1 MTKSSK
7 RTAIVMALI
16 TVALCAAVIAGATF
30 ALFSSSV
37 TNDINVNTGDIAIS
51 STVELTNA
59 WSTSQGGEQNTAEN
73 KGSETSLI
81 FPATGGSVS
90 VGEDGRISISG
101 MGLGDGATFS
111 ITLNMEYSIN
121 MKYSLV
127 LKTNTADDFLRDNLQ
142 VTVADNPAVSL
153 ADGSVYIIPWT
164 NAGSVTDSTPASAR
178 VTASFSLSLPW
189 SAIDSAPVGGS
200 SISLAL
206 VTSGVQVNAL
216 AVSGSPSGSN
226 EYYVTNQDELNK
238 ALTAMESG
246 DSVYLAGDESNW
258 TTADISFNEN
268 KSISVYG
275 SRVGRLTVNAPNA
288 SIDYYIEYTELIDSA
303 VVAANSLHIYGEV
316 GSAQVN
322 GGRIVF
328 ESESIVAKLAAVP
341 AENTHVEVEF
351 AQNTA
356 VTESVTVNTSA
367 SGSSTNLSIAENV
380 TVPSLSVEGSGK
392 VAIDNNGVIKY
403 STVAEGSSVTANSKV
418 TDEASLRGALA
429 LGGEVTLAGD
439 ITVDNPLEIRKNTT
453 LDLGGFTLKLNYDS
467 NSVDPLLSVYAD
479 STIENG
485 TLIGNGGY
493 GTIRTFSGTLDLNAN
508 VTAYETFD
516 DDRWWATVIT
526 SSGDSVLNIYGGEY
540 RNIVENDDGSDHYDV
555 LYATQNSTINI
566 YGGRVINYTPSW
578 GLNCNDSSNAHIY
591 VYGGSFYCFDPSV
604 AGINGSANFVGEDEV
619 IVREGYGVVK
629 EGDYYTVK
637 KIATNPDE
645 EEYLAGSAAALNSL
659 ISAGAENIVISADF
673 NIGTAGSS
681 ASGISITS
689 GTYTIDL
696 NGYAL
701 TNAGTGFAFAVS
713 GSDTQLTLKDS
724 SKKQSGTIYGGK
736 GGNNQVL
743 NVSGEAT
750 VDIYGGNYT
759 VGPANNDQGNS
770 CIEVA
775 GLGGTVNIH
784 DGTFSSEAAYNDFYY
799 VLNTTQTQGTT
810 GAIFVYGGKF
820 LHFDP
825 SKGDDSSTSN
835 GGSNSS
841 VQSSYLAEGY
851 ISVASGEYFIVQE
864 A

>member
-111 ITLNMEYSIN
+111 ITLDMKYSIN

-127 LKTNTADDFLRDNLQ
+127 LKTNTADDFLRNNLQ

-164 NAGSVTDSTPASAR
+164 NAGSVTDSTPASAH

-246 DSVYLAGDESNW
+246 DSVYLAGDKSNW

-275 SRVGRLTVNAPNA
+275 SRVGTLTVNAPKA

-303 VVAANSLHIYGEV
+303 IVASDSLHIYGEV

-341 AENTHVEVEF
+341 AANTHVEVEF
-351 AQNTA
+351 AKNTA

-380 TVPSLSVEGSGK
+380 TVPSLSVKGSGE
-392 VAIDNNGVIKY
+392 VAIDNNGVIKD
-403 STVAEGSSVTANSKV
+403 STVDEGSSVTANSKV

-453 LDLGGFTLKLNYDS
+453 LDLGGFTLELNYDS

-493 GTIRTFSGTLDLNAN
+493 GTIRTFSGTLALDAN

-566 YGGRVINYTPSW
+566 YGGRVINYTPPW

-637 KIATNPDE
+637 KIATNPGE
-645 EEYLAGSAAALNSL
+645 KYLAGSAAALNNL
-659 ISAGAENIVISADF
+659 ISNSAKNIVISDDF
-673 NIGTAGSS
+673 NIGTAG
-681 ASGISITS
+681 AVTTGINISN
-689 GTYTIDL
+689 GTFSIDL
-696 NGYAL
+696 NGHTL
-701 TNAGTGFAFAVS
+701 TNVGTGFAFAVS
-713 GSDTQLTLKDS
+713 GSATQLTLIDS
-724 SKKQSGTIYGGK
+724 SKEQSGTIYGGK
-736 GGNNQVL
+736 GGNNQAL
-743 NVSGEAT
+743 NVSGRAT

-759 VGPANNDQGNS
+759 VGPDNNDLGNS

-775 GLGGTVNIH
+775 GLGGTMNIH
-784 DGTFSSEAAYNDFYY
+784 GGTFSSEAAYNSFYY

-825 SKGDDSSTSN
+825 SNGDDSSTSN
-835 GGSNSS
+835 GGSNTS

-851 ISVASGEYFIVQE
+851 ISVQDGEYYVVKK

>member
-59 WSTSQGGEQNTAEN
+59 WSTSQGGEQDTAEN
-73 KGSETSLI
+73 SGSETSLI
-81 FPATGGSVS
+81 FPATGGNVS

-111 ITLNMEYSIN
+111 ITLDMKYSIN

-127 LKTNTADDFLRDNLQ
+127 LKTNTADDFLRNNLQ

-164 NAGSVTDSTPASAR
+164 NADSVTDSTPASAR

-226 EYYVTNQDELNK
+226 EYYVTNQDELDK

-246 DSVYLAGDESNW
+246 DSVYLAGDKSNW

-275 SRVGRLTVNAPNA
+275 SRVGTLTVNAPNA

-303 VVAANSLHIYGEV
+303 IVASDSLHIYGEV

-341 AENTHVEVEF
+341 AKNTHVKVEF

-367 SGSSTNLSIAENV
+367 SGSSTKLTIAESV
-380 TVPSLSVEGSGK
+380 TVPSLSIEGNGE
-392 VAIDNNGVIKY
+392 VAIDNNGVIKD
-403 STVAEGSSVTANSKV
+403 STVDEGSSVIADSKV

-429 LGGEVTLAGD
+429 LGGEVTLESNIALNVPYYDTTSLVPILTIVKNTNLNLNGKKIYLSLAPNTQLQHTPAILCVDGATVEINGDGIIDAEAGD
-439 ITVDNPLEIRKNTT
+439 NNSYGINIINNGSLTVNSGTIYGAITAIQVQK
-453 LDLGGFTLKLNYDS
+453 
-467 NSVDPLLSVYAD
+467 
-479 STIENG
+479 G
-485 TLIGNGGY
+485 TLVIKDGFFDFAK
-493 GTIRTFSGTLDLNAN
+493 TANAS
-508 VTAYETFD
+508 APAESKKY
-516 DDRWWATVIT
+516 I
-526 SSGDSVLNIYGGEY
+526 
-540 RNIVENDDGSDHYDV
+540 
-555 LYATQNSTINI
+555 INAI
-566 YGGRVINYTPSW
+566 DANW
-578 GLNCNDSSNAHIY
+578 K
-591 VYGGSFYCFDPSV
+591 
-604 AGINGSANFVGEDEV
+604 NGSANITIYGGTFGHNYSVSTEADGKLYLPD
-619 IVREGYGVVK
+619 GYGVVQ

-637 KIATNPDE
+637 EIATNPGK
-645 EEYLAGSAAALNSL
+645 EYLAGSAAALNNL
-659 ISAGAENIVISADF
+659 ISNSAENIVISDDF
-673 NIGTAGSS
+673 NIGTAG
-681 ASGISITS
+681 AVTTGINISN
-689 GTYTIDL
+689 GTFSIDL
-696 NGYAL
+696 NGHTL
-701 TNAGTGFAFAVS
+701 TNVGTGFAFTVS

-724 SKKQSGTIYGGK
+724 SEEQSGTIYGGK
-736 GGNNQVL
+736 GGNN
-743 NVSGEAT
+743 
-750 VDIYGGNYT
+750 
-759 VGPANNDQGNS
+759 
-770 CIEVA
+770 
-775 GLGGTVNIH
+775 
-784 DGTFSSEAAYNDFYY
+784 
-799 VLNTTQTQGTT
+799 
-810 GAIFVYGGKF
+810 
-820 LHFDP
+820 
-825 SKGDDSSTSN
+825 
-835 GGSNSS
+835 
-841 VQSSYLAEGY
+841 
-851 ISVASGEYFIVQE
+851 
-864 A
+864 

>member
-59 WSTSQGGEQNTAEN
+59 WSTSQGGEQGTAEN
-73 KGSETSLI
+73 SGSETSLI
-81 FPATGGSVS
+81 FPTTGGSVS

-111 ITLNMEYSIN
+111 ITLDMEYSIN

-127 LKTNTADDFLRDNLQ
+127 LKTNTADDFLRNNLQ

-164 NAGSVTDSTPASAR
+164 NADLVTDSTPASAR

-226 EYYVTNQDELNK
+226 EYYVTNQDELDK

-275 SRVGRLTVNAPNA
+275 SRVGTLTVNAPNA
-288 SIDYYIEYTELIDSA
+288 SIDYYIEYTKLINSA
-303 VVAANSLHIYGEV
+303 VVAANSLHIYGQV
-316 GSAQVN
+316 GEATVN

-328 ESESIVAKLAAVP
+328 EPGAGVATIAAVP

-356 VTESVTVNTSA
+356 VTKSVTVNTFA

-392 VAIDNNGVIKY
+392 VAIDNNGVIED
-403 STVAEGSSVTANSKV
+403 STVDKGSSVTANSKV

-429 LGGEVTLAGD
+429 LGGEVTLESDIALNVPYYDTTSLVPILTIVKNTNLNLNDKKIYLSLAPNTQLLHTPAILCVDGATVEINGDGIIDAEAGD
-439 ITVDNPLEIRKNTT
+439 NTSYGINIINNGSLTVNSGTIYGATT
-453 LDLGGFTLKLNYDS
+453 AIQVQK
-467 NSVDPLLSVYAD
+467 
-479 STIENG
+479 G
-485 TLIGNGGY
+485 TLVIKDGFFDFADTANDSAPAEYKKYIINAIDANWKNG
-493 GTIRTFSGTLDLNAN
+493 SAK
-508 VTAYETFD
+508 
-516 DDRWWATVIT
+516 IT
-526 SSGDSVLNIYGGEY
+526 IYGGTFGHNYSVSTEA
-540 RNIVENDDGSDHYDV
+540 DGK
-555 LYATQNSTINI
+555 LYL
-566 YGGRVINYTPSW
+566 P
-578 GLNCNDSSNAHIY
+578 D
-591 VYGGSFYCFDPSV
+591 
-604 AGINGSANFVGEDEV
+604 
-619 IVREGYGVVK
+619 GYGVVQ

-637 KIATNPDE
+637 EIATNPGE
-645 EEYLAGSAAALNSL
+645 EEYLAGSAAALNNL
-659 ISAGAENIVISADF
+659 ISNSAKNIVISDDF
-673 NIGTAGSS
+673 NIGTAG
-681 ASGISITS
+681 AVTTGINISN
-689 GTYTIDL
+689 GTFSIDL
-696 NGYAL
+696 NGHTL
-701 TNAGTGFAFAVS
+701 TNVGTGFAFTVS
-713 GSDTQLTLKDS
+713 GSGTHLTLKDS

-743 NVSGEAT
+743 NVSGGAT

-759 VGPANNDQGNS
+759 VGPDNNGQGKS

-775 GLGGTVNIH
+775 GLGGTMNIYG
-784 DGTFSSEAAYNDFYY
+784 GTFSSEAAYNNFYY

-851 ISVASGEYFIVQE
+851 ISVQDGEYYDVQK

>member
-59 WSTSQGGEQNTAEN
+59 WSTSQGGEQDTAEN
-73 KGSETSLI
+73 SGSETSLI
-81 FPATGGSVS
+81 FPATGGNVS

-111 ITLNMEYSIN
+111 ITLDMEYSIN

-127 LKTNTADDFLRDNLQ
+127 LKTNTADDFLRNNLQ

-164 NAGSVTDSTPASAR
+164 NADSVTDSTPASAR

-226 EYYVTNQDELNK
+226 EYYVTNQDELDK

-275 SRVGRLTVNAPNA
+275 SRVGTLT
-288 SIDYYIEYTELIDSA
+288 
-303 VVAANSLHIYGEV
+303 VAANSLHIYGQV

-351 AQNTA
+351 AKNTA

-392 VAIDNNGVIKY
+392 VAIDNNGVIKD
-403 STVAEGSSVTANSKV
+403 STVDEGSSVTANSKV

-429 LGGEVTLAGD
+429 LGGEVTLESDIALNVPYYDTTSLVPILTIVKNTNLNLNGKKIYLSLAPNTQLLHTPAILCVDGATVEINGDGIIDAEAGD
-439 ITVDNPLEIRKNTT
+439 NNSYGINIINNGSLTVNSGTIYGAITAIQVQK
-453 LDLGGFTLKLNYDS
+453 
-467 NSVDPLLSVYAD
+467 
-479 STIENG
+479 G
-485 TLIGNGGY
+485 TLVIKDGFFDFAKTANASAPAESKKYIINAIDANWKNG
-493 GTIRTFSGTLDLNAN
+493 SAK
-508 VTAYETFD
+508 
-516 DDRWWATVIT
+516 IT
-526 SSGDSVLNIYGGEY
+526 IYGGTFGHNYSVSPEA
-540 RNIVENDDGSDHYDV
+540 DGK
-555 LYATQNSTINI
+555 LYL
-566 YGGRVINYTPSW
+566 P
-578 GLNCNDSSNAHIY
+578 D
-591 VYGGSFYCFDPSV
+591 
-604 AGINGSANFVGEDEV
+604 
-619 IVREGYGVVK
+619 GYGVVQ

-637 KIATNPDE
+637 EIATNPCE
-645 EEYLAGSAAALNSL
+645 KYLAGSAAALNNL
-659 ISAGAENIVISADF
+659 ISNSAKNIVISDDF
-673 NIGTAGSS
+673 NIGTAG
-681 ASGISITS
+681 AVTTGINISN
-689 GTYTIDL
+689 GTFSIDL
-696 NGYAL
+696 NGHTL
-701 TNAGTGFAFAVS
+701 TNVGTGFAFTVS

-724 SKKQSGTIYGGK
+724 SKEQSGTIYGGK
-736 GGNNQVL
+736 GGNNQAI
-743 NVSGEAT
+743 NVSGGAT
-750 VDIYGGNYT
+750 MDILGGNYT
-759 VGPANNDQGNS
+759 VGPDKNGLGNS
-770 CIEVA
+770 CVEVA
-775 GLGGTVNIH
+775 GLGGTVNIY
-784 DGTFSSEAAYNDFYY
+784 DGTFSSEAAYNGFYY

-820 LHFDP
+820 LNFDP
-825 SKGDDSSTSN
+825 SKGDDTSTAN
-835 GGSNSS
+835 DGSNTS

-851 ISVASGEYFIVQE
+851 ISVQDGEYYVVK

>member
-59 WSTSQGGEQNTAEN
+59 WSTSQGGEQDTAEN
-73 KGSETSLI
+73 SGSETSLI
-81 FPATGGSVS
+81 FPATGGNVS

-111 ITLNMEYSIN
+111 ITLDMEYSIN

-127 LKTNTADDFLRDNLQ
+127 LKTNTADDFLRNNLQ

-164 NAGSVTDSTPASAR
+164 NAASVTDSTPASAR

-226 EYYVTNQDELNK
+226 EYYVTNQDELDK

-258 TTADISFNEN
+258 TTANISFNEN
-268 KSISVYG
+268 KSVSVYG
-275 SRVGRLTVNAPNA
+275 SRVGTLTVNAPNA
-288 SIDYYIEYTELIDSA
+288 SIDYYIEYTEMIDSA
-303 VVAANSLHIYGEV
+303 VVAADSLHIYGEV

-341 AENTHVEVEF
+341 AKNTHVEVEF

-380 TVPSLSVEGSGK
+380 TVPSLSVEGSGE
-392 VAIDNNGVIKY
+392 VAIDNNGVIED
-403 STVAEGSSVTANSKV
+403 STVDEGSSVTANSKV

-429 LGGEVTLAGD
+429 LGGEVTLESNIALNVPYYDTTSLVPILTIVKNTNLNLNGKKIYLSLAPNTQLLHTPAILCVDGATVEINGDGIIDAEAGD
-439 ITVDNPLEIRKNTT
+439 NNSYGINIINNGSLTVNSGTIYGAITAIQVQK
-453 LDLGGFTLKLNYDS
+453 
-467 NSVDPLLSVYAD
+467 
-479 STIENG
+479 G
-485 TLIGNGGY
+485 TLVIKDGFFDFAKTANASAPAESKKYIINAIDANWKNG
-493 GTIRTFSGTLDLNAN
+493 SAK
-508 VTAYETFD
+508 
-516 DDRWWATVIT
+516 IT
-526 SSGDSVLNIYGGEY
+526 IYGGTFGHNYSVSTEA
-540 RNIVENDDGSDHYDV
+540 DGK
-555 LYATQNSTINI
+555 LYL
-566 YGGRVINYTPSW
+566 P
-578 GLNCNDSSNAHIY
+578 D
-591 VYGGSFYCFDPSV
+591 
-604 AGINGSANFVGEDEV
+604 
-619 IVREGYGVVK
+619 GYGVVQ

-637 KIATNPDE
+637 EIATNPGE
-645 EEYLAGSAAALNSL
+645 EYGEEYLAGSAAALNSL

-673 NIGTAGSS
+673 NIGTAG
-681 ASGISITS
+681 AVTTGINISN
-689 GTYTIDL
+689 GTFSIDL
-696 NGYAL
+696 NGHTL
-701 TNAGTGFAFAVS
+701 TNVGTGFAFTVS

-724 SKKQSGTIYGGK
+724 SEEQSGTIYGGK
-736 GGNNQVL
+736 GGNN
-743 NVSGEAT
+743 
-750 VDIYGGNYT
+750 
-759 VGPANNDQGNS
+759 
-770 CIEVA
+770 
-775 GLGGTVNIH
+775 
-784 DGTFSSEAAYNDFYY
+784 
-799 VLNTTQTQGTT
+799 
-810 GAIFVYGGKF
+810 
-820 LHFDP
+820 
-825 SKGDDSSTSN
+825 
-835 GGSNSS
+835 
-841 VQSSYLAEGY
+841 
-851 ISVASGEYFIVQE
+851 
-864 A
+864 

>member
-73 KGSETSLI
+73 SGSETSLI
-81 FPATGGSVS
+81 FPTTGGSVS

-111 ITLNMEYSIN
+111 ITLDMEYSIN

-127 LKTNTADDFLRDNLQ
+127 LKTNTADDFLRNNLQ

-164 NAGSVTDSTPASAR
+164 NADSVTDSTPASAC

-226 EYYVTNQDELNK
+226 EYYVTNQDELDK

-258 TTADISFNEN
+258 KTADISFNEN

-275 SRVGRLTVNAPNA
+275 SRVGTLTVNAPNA
-288 SIDYYIEYTELIDSA
+288 SIDYYIELIDSA
-303 VVAANSLHIYGEV
+303 VVAANSLHIYGQV

-356 VTESVTVNTSA
+356 VTKSVTVNTSA

-392 VAIDNNGVIKY
+392 VAIDNNGVIKD
-403 STVAEGSSVTANSKV
+403 STVGEGSSVTANSKV

-429 LGGEVTLAGD
+429 LGGEVTLESDIALNVPYYDTTSLVPILTIVKNTNLNLNGKKIYLSLAPNTQLQHTPAILCVDGATVEINGDGIIDAEAGD
-439 ITVDNPLEIRKNTT
+439 NNSYGINIINNGSLTVNSGTIYGAITAIQVQK
-453 LDLGGFTLKLNYDS
+453 
-467 NSVDPLLSVYAD
+467 
-479 STIENG
+479 G
-485 TLIGNGGY
+485 TLVIKDGFFDFAK
-493 GTIRTFSGTLDLNAN
+493 TANAS
-508 VTAYETFD
+508 APAESKKY
-516 DDRWWATVIT
+516 I
-526 SSGDSVLNIYGGEY
+526 
-540 RNIVENDDGSDHYDV
+540 
-555 LYATQNSTINI
+555 INAI
-566 YGGRVINYTPSW
+566 DANW
-578 GLNCNDSSNAHIY
+578 K
-591 VYGGSFYCFDPSV
+591 
-604 AGINGSANFVGEDEV
+604 NGSANITIYGGTFGHNYSVSTEADGKLYLPD
-619 IVREGYGVVK
+619 GYGVVQ

-637 KIATNPDE
+637 EIATNPGK
-645 EEYLAGSAAALNSL
+645 EYLAGSAAALNNL
-659 ISAGAENIVISADF
+659 ISNSAKNIVISDDF
-673 NIGTAGSS
+673 NIGTAG
-681 ASGISITS
+681 AVTTGINISN
-689 GTYTIDL
+689 GTFSIDL
-696 NGYAL
+696 NGHTL
-701 TNAGTGFAFAVS
+701 TNVGTGFAFTVS
-713 GSDTQLTLKDS
+713 GSDTHLTLKDS
-724 SKKQSGTIYGGK
+724 SKDSSEKQSGTIYGGK

-743 NVSGEAT
+743 NVSGGAT
-750 VDIYGGNYT
+750 VDICGGNYT
-759 VGPANNDQGNS
+759 VGPDNNGQGNS

-775 GLGGTVNIH
+775 GLGGTMNIYG
-784 DGTFSSEAAYNDFYY
+784 GTFSSEAAYNGFYY
-799 VLNTTQTQGTT
+799 VPNTTQTQGTT

-835 GGSNSS
+835 DGSNSS
-841 VQSSYLAEGY
+841 VQGSYLAEGY
-851 ISVASGEYFIVQE
+851 ISVQDGEYYVVQK

>member
-51 STVELTNA
+51 STVKLTNA
-59 WSTSQGGEQNTAEN
+59 WSTSQGGEQDPAEN
-73 KGSETSLI
+73 SGSETSLI

-111 ITLNMEYSIN
+111 ITLDMEYSIN

-127 LKTNTADDFLRDNLQ
+127 LKTNTADDFLRNNLQ

-164 NAGSVTDSTPASAR
+164 NAGSVTDSTPASAG

-268 KSISVYG
+268 KSVSVYG
-275 SRVGRLTVNAPNA
+275 SRVGTLT
-288 SIDYYIEYTELIDSA
+288 
-303 VVAANSLHIYGEV
+303 VAANSLHIYGQV

-380 TVPSLSVEGSGK
+380 TVPSLSVKGSGK
-392 VAIDNNGVIKY
+392 VAIDNNGVIKD
-403 STVAEGSSVTANSKV
+403 STVDKGSSVTANSKV

-429 LGGEVTLAGD
+429 LGGD
-439 ITVDNPLEIRKNTT
+439 ITLESDIMVNDSLYIRKATHLN
-453 LDLGGFTLKLNYDS
+453 LGGYTLELNYDK
-467 NSVDPLLSVYAD
+467 NSLTPLLITLEDA
-479 STIENG
+479 TIKNG
-485 TLIGNGGY
+485 TLVGNGGWGVIY
-493 GTIRTFSGTLDLNAN
+493 TQEGTLDLNIDMYA
-508 VTAYETFD
+508 VQSSDGYSTL
-516 DDRWWATVIT
+516 IT
-526 SSGDSVLNIYGGEY
+526 SAGTSSINLNGGNYANE
-540 RNIVENDDGSDHYDV
+540 VTNDDGLGHYD
-555 LYATQNSTINI
+555 LIYATQNSTINV
-566 YGGRVINYTPSW
+566 YDGTYKNYTPAW
-578 GLNCNDSSNAHIY
+578 ALNCTDHTNARIY
-591 VYGGSFYCFDPSV
+591 VYGGKFYQFDPSV
-604 AGINGSANFVGEDEV
+604 AGINGSINYTGEEEVFVSD
-619 IVREGYGVVK
+619 GYGVVQ

-637 KIATNPDE
+637 KIANNPDKG
-645 EEYLAGSAAALNSL
+645 YLAGSAAALNNL
-659 ISAGAENIVISADF
+659 ISNSAKNIVISDDF
-673 NIGTAGSS
+673 NIGTAG
-681 ASGISITS
+681 AVTTGINISN
-689 GTYTIDL
+689 GTFSIDL
-696 NGYAL
+696 NGHTL
-701 TNAGTGFAFAVS
+701 TNVGTGFAFTVS
-713 GSDTQLTLKDS
+713 GSDTQLTLIDS
-724 SKKQSGTIYGGK
+724 SKEQSGTIYGGK
-736 GGNNQVL
+736 GGNN
-743 NVSGEAT
+743 
-750 VDIYGGNYT
+750 
-759 VGPANNDQGNS
+759 
-770 CIEVA
+770 
-775 GLGGTVNIH
+775 
-784 DGTFSSEAAYNDFYY
+784 
-799 VLNTTQTQGTT
+799 
-810 GAIFVYGGKF
+810 
-820 LHFDP
+820 
-825 SKGDDSSTSN
+825 
-835 GGSNSS
+835 
-841 VQSSYLAEGY
+841 
-851 ISVASGEYFIVQE
+851 
-864 A
+864 

>member
-73 KGSETSLI
+73 SGSKTSLI

-111 ITLNMEYSIN
+111 ITLDMEYSIN

-127 LKTNTADDFLRDNLQ
+127 LKTNTADDFLRNNLQ
-142 VTVADNPAVSL
+142 VIVADNPAVSL

-164 NAGSVTDSTPASAR
+164 NADLVTDSTPASAH

-226 EYYVTNQDELNK
+226 EYYVTNQDELDK

-246 DSVYLAGDESNW
+246 DSVYLAGDKSNW

-275 SRVGRLTVNAPNA
+275 SCVGTLTVNAPKA
-288 SIDYYIEYTELIDSA
+288 SIDYYIEYTE
-303 VVAANSLHIYGEV
+303 
-316 GSAQVN
+316 SAQVN

-356 VTESVTVNTSA
+356 VTGSVTVNTSE
-367 SGSSTNLSIAENV
+367 SGSSTKLTIAESV
-380 TVPSLSVEGSGK
+380 TVPSLSIEGNGD
-392 VAIDNNGVIKY
+392 VAIDNNGVIED
-403 STVAEGSSVTANSKV
+403 STVDEGSSVTANSKV

-453 LDLGGFTLKLNYDS
+453 LDLGGFTLELNYDS

-493 GTIRTFSGTLDLNAN
+493 GTIRTFSGTLDLDAN

-566 YGGRVINYTPSW
+566 YGGRVINYTPPW

-637 KIATNPDE
+637 KIANNPDK
-645 EEYLAGSAAALNSL
+645 EEYLAGSAAALNNL
-659 ISAGAENIVISADF
+659 ISNSAENIVISDDF
-673 NIGTAGSS
+673 NIGTAG
-681 ASGISITS
+681 AVTTGINISN
-689 GTYTIDL
+689 GTFSIDL
-696 NGYAL
+696 NGHTL
-701 TNAGTGFAFAVS
+701 TNVGTGFAFTVS
-713 GSDTQLTLKDS
+713 GSGTHLTLKDS

-736 GGNNQVL
+736 GGNNQAL
-743 NVSGEAT
+743 NVSGGAT

-759 VGPANNDQGNS
+759 VGPDNNGLGNY

-775 GLGGTVNIH
+775 GLGGTMNIH
-784 DGTFSSEAAYNDFYY
+784 GGTFSSEAAYNYFYY

-841 VQSSYLAEGY
+841 VQGSYLAEGY
-851 ISVASGEYFIVQE
+851 VSVASGEYFIVQE

>member
-51 STVELTNA
+51 STVKLTNA
-59 WSTSQGGEQNTAEN
+59 WSTSQGGEQDTPEN

-111 ITLNMEYSIN
+111 ITLDMKYSIN

-127 LKTNTADDFLRDNLQ
+127 LKTNTADDFLRNNLQ

-164 NAGSVTDSTPASAR
+164 NADSVTDSTPASAS

-258 TTADISFNEN
+258 KTADISFNEN

-275 SRVGRLTVNAPNA
+275 SRVGTLTVNAPKA
-288 SIDYYIEYTELIDSA
+288 SIDYYIELIDSA
-303 VVAANSLHIYGEV
+303 VVAANSLHIYGKV

-341 AENTHVEVEF
+341 AENARVDVEF
-351 AQNTA
+351 AQNVS
-356 VTESVTVNTSA
+356 VTDSVTVNTSA
-367 SGSSTNLSIAENV
+367 SGSSTKLTIAESV
-380 TVPSLSVEGSGK
+380 TVPSLSIEGNGD
-392 VAIDNNGVIKY
+392 VAIDNNGVIED
-403 STVAEGSSVTANSKV
+403 STVSEGSSVTANSKV

-429 LGGEVTLAGD
+429 LGGEVTLESNIALNVPYYDTTSLVPILTIVKNTNLNLNGKKIYLSLAPNTQLLHTPAILCVDGATVEINGDGIIDAEAGD
-439 ITVDNPLEIRKNTT
+439 NNSYGINIINNGSLTVNSGTIYGAITAIQVQK
-453 LDLGGFTLKLNYDS
+453 
-467 NSVDPLLSVYAD
+467 
-479 STIENG
+479 G
-485 TLIGNGGY
+485 TLVIKDGFFDFAK
-493 GTIRTFSGTLDLNAN
+493 TANAS
-508 VTAYETFD
+508 AP
-516 DDRWWATVIT
+516 A
-526 SSGDSVLNIYGGEY
+526 EY
-540 RNIVENDDGSDHYDV
+540 KKYI
-555 LYATQNSTINI
+555 INAI
-566 YGGRVINYTPSW
+566 DANW
-578 GLNCNDSSNAHIY
+578 K
-591 VYGGSFYCFDPSV
+591 
-604 AGINGSANFVGEDEV
+604 NGSANITIYGGTFGHNYSVSSEADGKLYLPD
-619 IVREGYGVVK
+619 GYGVVQ

-637 KIATNPDE
+637 EIATNPDE
-645 EEYLAGSAAALNSL
+645 EEYLAGSAAALNNL
-659 ISAGAENIVISADF
+659 ISNSAENIVISDDF
-673 NIGTAGSS
+673 NIGTAG
-681 ASGISITS
+681 AVTTGINISN
-689 GTYTIDL
+689 GTFSIDL
-696 NGYAL
+696 NGHTL
-701 TNAGTGFAFAVS
+701 TNVGTGFAFTVS
-713 GSDTQLTLKDS
+713 GSDTHLTLKDS

-736 GGNNQVL
+736 GGNNQAL
-743 NVSGEAT
+743 NVSG
-750 VDIYGGNYT
+750 
-759 VGPANNDQGNS
+759 
-770 CIEVA
+770 
-775 GLGGTVNIH
+775 
-784 DGTFSSEAAYNDFYY
+784 
-799 VLNTTQTQGTT
+799 
-810 GAIFVYGGKF
+810 
-820 LHFDP
+820 
-825 SKGDDSSTSN
+825 
-835 GGSNSS
+835 
-841 VQSSYLAEGY
+841 
-851 ISVASGEYFIVQE
+851 
-864 A
+864 

>member
-73 KGSETSLI
+73 SGSETSLI
-81 FPATGGSVS
+81 FPTTGGSVS

-111 ITLNMEYSIN
+111 ITLDMEYSIN

-127 LKTNTADDFLRDNLQ
+127 LKTNTADDFLRNNLQ

-164 NAGSVTDSTPASAR
+164 NADSVTDSTPASAH

-275 SRVGRLTVNAPNA
+275 SRVGTLTVNAPYA

-303 VVAANSLHIYGEV
+303 IVASDSLHIYGEV

-341 AENTHVEVEF
+341 AKNTHVEVEF

-392 VAIDNNGVIKY
+392 VAIDNNGVIKD
-403 STVAEGSSVTANSKV
+403 STVGEGSSVTANSKV

-429 LGGEVTLAGD
+429 LGGEVTLESNIALNVPYYDTTSLVPILTIVKNTNLNLNGKKIYLSLAPNTQLQHTPAILCVDGATVEINGDGIIDAEAGD
-439 ITVDNPLEIRKNTT
+439 NNSYGINIINNGSLTVNSGTIYGAITAIQVQK
-453 LDLGGFTLKLNYDS
+453 
-467 NSVDPLLSVYAD
+467 
-479 STIENG
+479 G
-485 TLIGNGGY
+485 TLVIKDGFFDFAE
-493 GTIRTFSGTLDLNAN
+493 TANAS
-508 VTAYETFD
+508 APAESKKY
-516 DDRWWATVIT
+516 I
-526 SSGDSVLNIYGGEY
+526 
-540 RNIVENDDGSDHYDV
+540 
-555 LYATQNSTINI
+555 INAI
-566 YGGRVINYTPSW
+566 DANW
-578 GLNCNDSSNAHIY
+578 K
-591 VYGGSFYCFDPSV
+591 
-604 AGINGSANFVGEDEV
+604 NGSANITIYGGTFGHNYSVSTEADGKLYLPD
-619 IVREGYGVVK
+619 GYGVVQ

-637 KIATNPDE
+637 EIATNPGK
-645 EEYLAGSAAALNSL
+645 EYLAGSAAALNNL
-659 ISAGAENIVISADF
+659 ISNSAENIVISDDF
-673 NIGTAGSS
+673 NIGTAG
-681 ASGISITS
+681 AVTTGINISN
-689 GTYTIDL
+689 GTFSIDL
-696 NGYAL
+696 NGHTL
-701 TNAGTGFAFAVS
+701 TNVGTGFAFTVS
-713 GSDTQLTLKDS
+713 GSDTHLTLKDS
-724 SKKQSGTIYGGK
+724 SEKQSGTIYGGK
-736 GGNNQVL
+736 GGNN
-743 NVSGEAT
+743 
-750 VDIYGGNYT
+750 
-759 VGPANNDQGNS
+759 
-770 CIEVA
+770 
-775 GLGGTVNIH
+775 
-784 DGTFSSEAAYNDFYY
+784 
-799 VLNTTQTQGTT
+799 
-810 GAIFVYGGKF
+810 
-820 LHFDP
+820 
-825 SKGDDSSTSN
+825 
-835 GGSNSS
+835 
-841 VQSSYLAEGY
+841 
-851 ISVASGEYFIVQE
+851 
-864 A
+864 

>member
-51 STVELTNA
+51 STVKLTNA
-59 WSTSQGGEQNTAEN
+59 WSTSQGGEQDTAEN
-73 KGSETSLI
+73 SGSKTSLI

-111 ITLNMEYSIN
+111 ITLDMEYSIN

-127 LKTNTADDFLRDNLQ
+127 LKTNTADDFLRNNLQ

-164 NAGSVTDSTPASAR
+164 NAYSVTDSTPASAS

-246 DSVYLAGDESNW
+246 DSVYLAGDKSNW

-275 SRVGRLTVNAPNA
+275 SRVGTLTVNAPNA
-288 SIDYYIEYTELIDSA
+288 SIDYYIEMIDSA
-303 VVAANSLHIYGEV
+303 IVAANSLHIYGQV

-341 AENTHVEVEF
+341 AANTHVEVEF
-351 AQNTA
+351 AKNTA

-392 VAIDNNGVIKY
+392 VAIDNNGVIKD
-403 STVAEGSSVTANSKV
+403 STVDEGSSVTANSKV

-429 LGGEVTLAGD
+429 LGGEVTLESDIALNVPYYDTTSLVPILTIVKNTNLNLNDKKIYLSLAPNTQLLHTPAILCVDGATVEINGDGIIDAEAGD
-439 ITVDNPLEIRKNTT
+439 NTSYGINIINNGSLTVNSGTIYGATT
-453 LDLGGFTLKLNYDS
+453 AIQVQK
-467 NSVDPLLSVYAD
+467 
-479 STIENG
+479 G
-485 TLIGNGGY
+485 TLVIKDGFFDFAETANDSAPAEYKKYIINAIDANWKNG
-493 GTIRTFSGTLDLNAN
+493 SAK
-508 VTAYETFD
+508 
-516 DDRWWATVIT
+516 IT
-526 SSGDSVLNIYGGEY
+526 IYGGTFGHNYSVSTEA
-540 RNIVENDDGSDHYDV
+540 DGK
-555 LYATQNSTINI
+555 LYL
-566 YGGRVINYTPSW
+566 P
-578 GLNCNDSSNAHIY
+578 D
-591 VYGGSFYCFDPSV
+591 
-604 AGINGSANFVGEDEV
+604 
-619 IVREGYGVVK
+619 GYGVVQ

-637 KIATNPDE
+637 KIANNPDKG
-645 EEYLAGSAAALNSL
+645 YLAGSAAALNNL
-659 ISAGAENIVISADF
+659 ISNSAKNIVISDDF
-673 NIGTAGSS
+673 NIGTAG
-681 ASGISITS
+681 AVTTGINISN
-689 GTYTIDL
+689 GTFSIDL
-696 NGYAL
+696 NGHTL
-701 TNAGTGFAFAVS
+701 TNVGTGFAFTVS
-713 GSDTQLTLKDS
+713 GSDTQLTLIDS
-724 SKKQSGTIYGGK
+724 SKEQSGTIYGGK
-736 GGNNQVL
+736 GGNNQAL
-743 NVSGEAT
+743 NVSGRAT

-759 VGPANNDQGNS
+759 VGSDKNGLGNS
-770 CIEVA
+770 CVEVA
-775 GLGGTVNIH
+775 GLGGTVNIY
-784 DGTFSSEAAYNDFYY
+784 DGTFSSEAAYNGFYY

-820 LHFDP
+820 LNFDP
-825 SKGDDSSTSN
+825 SKGDDTSTAN
-835 GGSNSS
+835 GGSNTS

-851 ISVASGEYFIVQE
+851 ISVQDGEYYVVQK

>member
-111 ITLNMEYSIN
+111 ITLDMKYSIN

-164 NAGSVTDSTPASAR
+164 KAVPVTDSTPASAS

-226 EYYVTNQDELNK
+226 EYYVTNKDELNK

-246 DSVYLAGDESNW
+246 DSVYLAGDKSNW
-258 TTADISFNEN
+258 TTANISFNEN

-275 SRVGRLTVNAPNA
+275 SRVGTLTVNAPNA
-288 SIDYYIEYTELIDSA
+288 S
-303 VVAANSLHIYGEV
+303 AANSLHIYGQV

-351 AQNTA
+351 AKNTA

-367 SGSSTNLSIAENV
+367 SGSSTKLSIAENV
-380 TVPSLSVEGSGK
+380 TVPSLSVKGSGK
-392 VAIDNNGVIKY
+392 VAIYNNGVIKD
-403 STVAEGSSVTANSKV
+403 STVDKGSSVTANSKV

-429 LGGEVTLAGD
+429 LGGEVTLESNIALNVPYYDTTSLVPILTIVKNTNLNLNGKKIYLSLAPNTQLLHTPAILCVDGATVEINGDGIIDAEAGD
-439 ITVDNPLEIRKNTT
+439 NNSYGINIINNGSLTVNSGTIYGAITAIQVQK
-453 LDLGGFTLKLNYDS
+453 
-467 NSVDPLLSVYAD
+467 
-479 STIENG
+479 G
-485 TLIGNGGY
+485 TLVIKDG
-493 GTIRTFSGTLDLNAN
+493 FFDFAE
-508 VTAYETFD
+508 TA
-516 DDRWWATVIT
+516 
-526 SSGDSVLNIYGGEY
+526 
-540 RNIVENDDGSDHYDV
+540 
-555 LYATQNSTINI
+555 
-566 YGGRVINYTPSW
+566 
-578 GLNCNDSSNAHIY
+578 NDSALAEYKKYIINAI
-591 VYGGSFYCFDPSV
+591 D
-604 AGINGSANFVGEDEV
+604 ANWKNGSANITIYGGTFGHNYSVSSEADGKLYLPD
-619 IVREGYGVVK
+619 GYGVIQ

-637 KIATNPDE
+637 EIIATNPD

-673 NIGTAGSS
+673 NIGTAG
-681 ASGISITS
+681 AVTTGINISN
-689 GTYTIDL
+689 GTFSIDL
-696 NGYAL
+696 NGHTL
-701 TNAGTGFAFAVS
+701 TNVGTGFAFTVS
-713 GSDTQLTLKDS
+713 GSDTHLTLKDS
-724 SKKQSGTIYGGK
+724 SKQSGTIYGGK

-743 NVSGEAT
+743 NVSGGAT

-759 VGPANNDQGNS
+759 VGPDNNGQGNS

-775 GLGGTVNIH
+775 GLGGTMNIYG
-784 DGTFSSEAAYNDFYY
+784 GTFSSEAAYNGFYY

-835 GGSNSS
+835 DGSNSS
-841 VQSSYLAEGY
+841 VQGSYLAEGY
-851 ISVASGEYFIVQE
+851 ISVQDGEYYVVQK

>member
-59 WSTSQGGEQNTAEN
+59 WSTSQGGEQDTAEN
-73 KGSETSLI
+73 SGSETSLI
-81 FPATGGSVS
+81 FPTTGGSVS

-111 ITLNMEYSIN
+111 ITLDMEYSIN

-127 LKTNTADDFLRDNLQ
+127 LKTNTADDFLRNNLQ

-164 NAGSVTDSTPASAR
+164 NADLVTDSTPASAR

-226 EYYVTNQDELNK
+226 EYYVTNKDELNK

-246 DSVYLAGDESNW
+246 DSVYLAGDKSNW
-258 TTADISFNEN
+258 TTANISFNEN
-268 KSISVYG
+268 KSVSVYG
-275 SRVGRLTVNAPNA
+275 SRVGKLTVNAPNA

-303 VVAANSLHIYGEV
+303 VVAANSLHIYGQV
-316 GSAQVN
+316 GEATVN

-328 ESESIVAKLAAVP
+328 EPGAGVATIAAVP
-341 AENTHVEVEF
+341 AKNARVDVEF
-351 AQNTA
+351 AQNVS
-356 VTESVTVNTSA
+356 VTDSVTVNTYA

-392 VAIDNNGVIKY
+392 VAIDNNGVIED
-403 STVAEGSSVTANSKV
+403 STVDKGSSVTADSKV

-453 LDLGGFTLKLNYDS
+453 LDLGGFTLELNYDS

-479 STIENG
+479 STIKNG

-493 GTIRTFSGTLDLNAN
+493 GTIRTFSGTLDLDAN

-566 YGGRVINYTPSW
+566 YGGRVIN
-578 GLNCNDSSNAHIY
+578 
-591 VYGGSFYCFDPSV
+591 
-604 AGINGSANFVGEDEV
+604 
-619 IVREGYGVVK
+619 
-629 EGDYYTVK
+629 
-637 KIATNPDE
+637 
-645 EEYLAGSAAALNSL
+645 
-659 ISAGAENIVISADF
+659 
-673 NIGTAGSS
+673 
-681 ASGISITS
+681 
-689 GTYTIDL
+689 
-696 NGYAL
+696 
-701 TNAGTGFAFAVS
+701 
-713 GSDTQLTLKDS
+713 
-724 SKKQSGTIYGGK
+724 
-736 GGNNQVL
+736 
-743 NVSGEAT
+743 
-750 VDIYGGNYT
+750 
-759 VGPANNDQGNS
+759 
-770 CIEVA
+770 
-775 GLGGTVNIH
+775 
-784 DGTFSSEAAYNDFYY
+784 
-799 VLNTTQTQGTT
+799 
-810 GAIFVYGGKF
+810 
-820 LHFDP
+820 
-825 SKGDDSSTSN
+825 
-835 GGSNSS
+835 
-841 VQSSYLAEGY
+841 
-851 ISVASGEYFIVQE
+851 
-864 A
+864 

>member
-59 WSTSQGGEQNTAEN
+59 WSTSQGGEQDTAEN
-73 KGSETSLI
+73 SGSETSLI
-81 FPATGGSVS
+81 FPATGGNVS

-111 ITLNMEYSIN
+111 ITLDMEYSIN

-127 LKTNTADDFLRDNLQ
+127 LKTNTADDFLRNNLQ

-164 NAGSVTDSTPASAR
+164 NAASVTDSTPASAR

-226 EYYVTNQDELNK
+226 EYYVTNQDELDK

-258 TTADISFNEN
+258 TTANISFNEN
-268 KSISVYG
+268 KSVSVYG
-275 SRVGRLTVNAPNA
+275 SRVGTLTVNAPNA
-288 SIDYYIEYTELIDSA
+288 SIDYYIEYTEMIDSA
-303 VVAANSLHIYGEV
+303 VVAADSLHIYGEV

-341 AENTHVEVEF
+341 AKNTHVEVEF

-392 VAIDNNGVIKY
+392 VAIDNNGVIKD
-403 STVAEGSSVTANSKV
+403 STVDEGSSVTANSKV

-429 LGGEVTLAGD
+429 LGGEVTLESNIALNVPYYDTTSLVPILTIVKNTNLNLNGKKIYLSLAPNTQLLHTPAILCVDGATVEINGDGIIDAEAGD
-439 ITVDNPLEIRKNTT
+439 NDSYGINIINNGSLTVNSGTIYGAITAIQVQK
-453 LDLGGFTLKLNYDS
+453 
-467 NSVDPLLSVYAD
+467 
-479 STIENG
+479 G
-485 TLIGNGGY
+485 TLVIKDGFFDFAKTANASAPAESKKYIINAIDANWKNG
-493 GTIRTFSGTLDLNAN
+493 SAK
-508 VTAYETFD
+508 
-516 DDRWWATVIT
+516 IT
-526 SSGDSVLNIYGGEY
+526 IYGGTFGHNYSVSTEA
-540 RNIVENDDGSDHYDV
+540 DGK
-555 LYATQNSTINI
+555 LYL
-566 YGGRVINYTPSW
+566 P
-578 GLNCNDSSNAHIY
+578 D
-591 VYGGSFYCFDPSV
+591 
-604 AGINGSANFVGEDEV
+604 
-619 IVREGYGVVK
+619 GYGVVQ

-637 KIATNPDE
+637 EIATNPGE
-645 EEYLAGSAAALNSL
+645 EYGEEYLAGSAAALNSL

-673 NIGTAGSS
+673 NIGTAG
-681 ASGISITS
+681 AVTTGINISN
-689 GTYTIDL
+689 GTFSIDL
-696 NGYAL
+696 NGHTL
-701 TNAGTGFAFAVS
+701 TNVGTGFAFTVS
-713 GSDTQLTLKDS
+713 GSGTRLTLKDS
-724 SKKQSGTIYGGK
+724 SKDSSEKQSGTIYGGK
-736 GGNNQVL
+736 GGNNQAL
-743 NVSGEAT
+743 NVSGGAT

-759 VGPANNDQGNS
+759 VGPDKNGLGNS
-770 CIEVA
+770 CVEVA
-775 GLGGTVNIH
+775 GLGGTVNIY

-825 SKGDDSSTSN
+825 SKGDDSST

-851 ISVASGEYFIVQE
+851 ISVQDGEYYVVQK

>member
-1 MTKSSK
+1 
-7 RTAIVMALI
+7 MALI

-51 STVELTNA
+51 STVKLTNA
-59 WSTSQGGEQNTAEN
+59 WSTSQGGEQDTPEN

-111 ITLNMEYSIN
+111 ITLDMEYSIN

-127 LKTNTADDFLRDNLQ
+127 LKTNTADDFLRNNLQ

-164 NAGSVTDSTPASAR
+164 NADSVTDSTPASAS

-226 EYYVTNQDELNK
+226 EYYVTNQAELNK

-275 SRVGRLTVNAPNA
+275 SRVGTLTVNAPNA
-288 SIDYYIEYTELIDSA
+288 S
-303 VVAANSLHIYGEV
+303 AANSLHIYGQV

-351 AQNTA
+351 AKNTA

-380 TVPSLSVEGSGK
+380 TVPSLSVEGSGE
-392 VAIDNNGVIKY
+392 VAIDNNGVIED
-403 STVAEGSSVTANSKV
+403 STIDEGSSVTADSKV

-429 LGGEVTLAGD
+429 LGGD
-439 ITVDNPLEIRKNTT
+439 ITLESDIMVNDSLYIRKATHLN
-453 LDLGGFTLKLNYDS
+453 LGGYTLELNYDK
-467 NSVDPLLSVYAD
+467 NSLTPLLITLEDA
-479 STIENG
+479 TIENG
-485 TLIGNGGY
+485 TLVGNGGWGVIY
-493 GTIRTFSGTLDLNAN
+493 TQEGTLDLNIDMYA
-508 VTAYETFD
+508 VQSSDGYSTL
-516 DDRWWATVIT
+516 IT
-526 SSGDSVLNIYGGEY
+526 SAGTSSINLNGGNYANE
-540 RNIVENDDGSDHYDV
+540 VTNDDGSGHYD
-555 LYATQNSTINI
+555 LIYATQNSTINV
-566 YGGRVINYTPSW
+566 YDGTYKNYTPAW
-578 GLNCNDSSNAHIY
+578 ALNCTDRTNARIY
-591 VYGGSFYCFDPSV
+591 VYGGKFYQFDPSV
-604 AGINGSANFVGEDEV
+604 AGINGSINYTGGEEVFVSD
-619 IVREGYGVVK
+619 GYGVVQ

-637 KIATNPDE
+637 EIATNPGK
-645 EEYLAGSAAALNSL
+645 EYLAGSAAALNNL
-659 ISAGAENIVISADF
+659 ISNSAKNIVISDDF
-673 NIGTAGSS
+673 NIGTAG
-681 ASGISITS
+681 AVTTGINISN
-689 GTYTIDL
+689 GTFSIDL
-696 NGYAL
+696 NGHTL
-701 TNAGTGFAFAVS
+701 TNVGTGFAFTVS
-713 GSDTQLTLKDS
+713 GSDTRLTLKDS
-724 SKKQSGTIYGGK
+724 SEQQSGTIYGGK
-736 GGNNQVL
+736 GGNNQAI
-743 NVSGEAT
+743 NVSGGAT
-750 VDIYGGNYT
+750 MDILGGNYT
-759 VGPANNDQGNS
+759 VGPTKTA
-770 CIEVA
+770 
-775 GLGGTVNIH
+775 
-784 DGTFSSEAAYNDFYY
+784 
-799 VLNTTQTQGTT
+799 
-810 GAIFVYGGKF
+810 
-820 LHFDP
+820 
-825 SKGDDSSTSN
+825 
-835 GGSNSS
+835 
-841 VQSSYLAEGY
+841 
-851 ISVASGEYFIVQE
+851 
-864 A
+864 

>member
-51 STVELTNA
+51 STVKLTNA

-73 KGSETSLI
+73 SGSETSLI
-81 FPATGGSVS
+81 FPATGGNVS

-111 ITLNMEYSIN
+111 ITLDMKYSIN

-127 LKTNTADDFLRDNLQ
+127 LKTNTADDFLRNNLQ

-164 NAGSVTDSTPASAR
+164 NADSVTDSTPASAS

-246 DSVYLAGDESNW
+246 DSVYLAGDERNW
-258 TTADISFNEN
+258 TTANISFNEN

-275 SRVGRLTVNAPNA
+275 SRVGTLTVNAPNA
-288 SIDYYIEYTELIDSA
+288 SIDYYIEYTKLIDSA
-303 VVAANSLHIYGEV
+303 VVASDSLHIYGEV

-341 AENTHVEVEF
+341 AKNTHVKVEF
-351 AQNTA
+351 AKNTA
-356 VTESVTVNTSA
+356 VTKSVTVNTSA

-392 VAIDNNGVIKY
+392 VAIDNNGVIKD
-403 STVAEGSSVTANSKV
+403 STVDEGSSVTANSKV

-429 LGGEVTLAGD
+429 LGGEVTLESDIALNVPYYDTTSLVPILTIVKNTNLNLNGKKIYLSLAPNTQLLHTPAILCVDGATVEINGDGIIDAEAGD
-439 ITVDNPLEIRKNTT
+439 NNSYGINIINNGSLTVNSGTIYGAITAIQVQK
-453 LDLGGFTLKLNYDS
+453 
-467 NSVDPLLSVYAD
+467 
-479 STIENG
+479 G
-485 TLIGNGGY
+485 TLVIKDGFFDFAK
-493 GTIRTFSGTLDLNAN
+493 TANAS
-508 VTAYETFD
+508 AP
-516 DDRWWATVIT
+516 A
-526 SSGDSVLNIYGGEY
+526 EY
-540 RNIVENDDGSDHYDV
+540 KKYI
-555 LYATQNSTINI
+555 INAI
-566 YGGRVINYTPSW
+566 DANW
-578 GLNCNDSSNAHIY
+578 K
-591 VYGGSFYCFDPSV
+591 
-604 AGINGSANFVGEDEV
+604 NGSANITIYGGTFGHNYSVSPEADGKLYLPD
-619 IVREGYGVVK
+619 GYGVVQ

-637 KIATNPDE
+637 EIATNPSKG
-645 EEYLAGSAAALNSL
+645 YLAGSAAALNNL
-659 ISAGAENIVISADF
+659 ISNSAENIVISDDF
-673 NIGTAGSS
+673 NIGTAG
-681 ASGISITS
+681 AVTTGINISN
-689 GTYTIDL
+689 GTFSIDL
-696 NGYAL
+696 NGHTL
-701 TNAGTGFAFAVS
+701 TNVGTGFAFTVS
-713 GSDTQLTLKDS
+713 GSDTHLTLKDS
-724 SKKQSGTIYGGK
+724 SEKQSGTIYGGK
-736 GGNNQVL
+736 GGNNQAL
-743 NVSGEAT
+743 NVSGGAT

-759 VGPANNDQGNS
+759 VGPDKNGLGNS
-770 CIEVA
+770 CVEVA
-775 GLGGTVNIH
+775 GLGGTVNIY
-784 DGTFSSEAAYNDFYY
+784 DGTFSSEAAYNGFYY

-820 LHFDP
+820 LNFDP
-825 SKGDDSSTSN
+825 SKGDDTSTAN
-835 GGSNSS
+835 DGSNTS

-851 ISVASGEYFIVQE
+851 ISVQDGEYYVVQK

>member
-51 STVELTNA
+51 STVKLTNA
-59 WSTSQGGEQNTAEN
+59 WSTSQGGEQDTAEN
-73 KGSETSLI
+73 SGSKTSLI

-111 ITLNMEYSIN
+111 ITLDMEYSIN

-127 LKTNTADDFLRDNLQ
+127 LKTNTADDFLRNNLQ

-164 NAGSVTDSTPASAR
+164 DADSVTDSTPASAH

-246 DSVYLAGDESNW
+246 DSVYLAGDKSNW

-275 SRVGRLTVNAPNA
+275 SRVGTLTVNAPNA
-288 SIDYYIEYTELIDSA
+288 SIDYYIEMIDSA
-303 VVAANSLHIYGEV
+303 IVAANSLHIYGQV

-341 AENTHVEVEF
+341 AANTHVEVEF
-351 AQNTA
+351 AKNTA

-380 TVPSLSVEGSGK
+380 TVPSLSVKGSGE
-392 VAIDNNGVIKY
+392 VAIDNNGVIKD
-403 STVAEGSSVTANSKV
+403 STVDEGSSVTANSKV

-429 LGGEVTLAGD
+429 LGGEVTLESDIALNVPYYDTTSLVPILTIVKNTNLNLNDKKIYLSLAPNTQLLHTPAILCVDGATVEINGDGIIDAEAGD
-439 ITVDNPLEIRKNTT
+439 NTSYGINIINNGSLTVNSGTIYGATT
-453 LDLGGFTLKLNYDS
+453 AIQVQK
-467 NSVDPLLSVYAD
+467 
-479 STIENG
+479 G
-485 TLIGNGGY
+485 TLVIKEGFFDFAETANDSAPAEYKKYIINAIDANWKNG
-493 GTIRTFSGTLDLNAN
+493 SAK
-508 VTAYETFD
+508 
-516 DDRWWATVIT
+516 IT
-526 SSGDSVLNIYGGEY
+526 IYGGTFGHNYSVSTEA
-540 RNIVENDDGSDHYDV
+540 DGK
-555 LYATQNSTINI
+555 LYL
-566 YGGRVINYTPSW
+566 P
-578 GLNCNDSSNAHIY
+578 D
-591 VYGGSFYCFDPSV
+591 
-604 AGINGSANFVGEDEV
+604 
-619 IVREGYGVVK
+619 GYGVVQ

-637 KIATNPDE
+637 KIANNPDKG
-645 EEYLAGSAAALNSL
+645 YLAGSAAALNNL
-659 ISAGAENIVISADF
+659 ISNSAKNIVISDDF
-673 NIGTAGSS
+673 NIGTAG
-681 ASGISITS
+681 AVTTGINISN
-689 GTYTIDL
+689 GTFSIDL
-696 NGYAL
+696 NGHTL
-701 TNAGTGFAFAVS
+701 TNVGTGFAFAVS
-713 GSDTQLTLKDS
+713 GSATQLTLIDS
-724 SKKQSGTIYGGK
+724 SKEQSGTIYGGK
-736 GGNNQVL
+736 GGNNQAL
-743 NVSGEAT
+743 NVSGRAT

-759 VGPANNDQGNS
+759 VGPDNNDLGNS

-775 GLGGTVNIH
+775 GLGGTMNIH
-784 DGTFSSEAAYNDFYY
+784 GGTFSSEAAYNSFYY

-825 SKGDDSSTSN
+825 SNGDDSSTSN
-835 GGSNSS
+835 GGSNTS

-851 ISVASGEYFIVQE
+851 ISVQDGEYYVVQK

>member
-51 STVELTNA
+51 STVKLTNA
-59 WSTSQGGEQNTAEN
+59 WSTSQGGEQDPAEN
-73 KGSETSLI
+73 IGSETSLI
-81 FPATGGSVS
+81 FPTTGGSVS

-111 ITLNMEYSIN
+111 ITLDMEYSIN

-127 LKTNTADDFLRDNLQ
+127 LKTNTADDFLRNNLQ

-226 EYYVTNQDELNK
+226 EYYVTNQDELDK

-268 KSISVYG
+268 KSVSVYG
-275 SRVGRLTVNAPNA
+275 SRVGTLT
-288 SIDYYIEYTELIDSA
+288 
-303 VVAANSLHIYGEV
+303 VAANSLHIYGQV

-392 VAIDNNGVIKY
+392 VAIDNNGVIKD
-403 STVAEGSSVTANSKV
+403 STVDEDSSVTANSKV

-439 ITVDNPLEIRKNTT
+439 ITVDNPLVIRKNTT
-453 LDLGGFTLKLNYDS
+453 LDLGGFTLELNYDS

-479 STIENG
+479 STIEKG

-493 GTIRTFSGTLDLNAN
+493 GTIRTFSGTLDLDAN

-526 SSGDSVLNIYGGEY
+526 SSGDSVLNINGGEY

-566 YGGRVINYTPSW
+566 YGGRVINYTPQW

-645 EEYLAGSAAALNSL
+645 EEYLAGSAAALNNL
-659 ISAGAENIVISADF
+659 ISNSAENIVISDDF
-673 NIGTAGSS
+673 NIGTAG
-681 ASGISITS
+681 AVTTGINISN
-689 GTYTIDL
+689 GTFSIDL
-696 NGYAL
+696 NGHTL
-701 TNAGTGFAFAVS
+701 TNVGTGFAFTVS

-724 SKKQSGTIYGGK
+724 SEEQSGTIYGGK
-736 GGNNQVL
+736 GGNN
-743 NVSGEAT
+743 
-750 VDIYGGNYT
+750 
-759 VGPANNDQGNS
+759 
-770 CIEVA
+770 
-775 GLGGTVNIH
+775 
-784 DGTFSSEAAYNDFYY
+784 
-799 VLNTTQTQGTT
+799 
-810 GAIFVYGGKF
+810 
-820 LHFDP
+820 
-825 SKGDDSSTSN
+825 
-835 GGSNSS
+835 
-841 VQSSYLAEGY
+841 
-851 ISVASGEYFIVQE
+851 
-864 A
+864 

>member
-51 STVELTNA
+51 STVKLTNA

-73 KGSETSLI
+73 SGSETSLI

-111 ITLNMEYSIN
+111 ITLDMKYSIN

-127 LKTNTADDFLRDNLQ
+127 LKTNTADDFLRNNLQ

-164 NAGSVTDSTPASAR
+164 NAVSVTDSTPASAC

-246 DSVYLAGDESNW
+246 DSVYLAGDKSNW

-275 SRVGRLTVNAPNA
+275 SRVGTLTVNAPNA

-303 VVAANSLHIYGEV
+303 IVASDSLHIYGEV

-356 VTESVTVNTSA
+356 VTKSVTVNTFA

-392 VAIDNNGVIKY
+392 VAIDNNGVIKD
-403 STVAEGSSVTANSKV
+403 STVDEGSSVTANSKV

-429 LGGEVTLAGD
+429 LGGEVTLESDIALNVPYYDTTSLVPILTIVKNTNLNLNDKKIYLSLAPNTQLLHTPAILCVDGATVEINGDGIIDAEAGD
-439 ITVDNPLEIRKNTT
+439 NTSYGINIINNGSLTVNSGTIYGATT
-453 LDLGGFTLKLNYDS
+453 AIQVQK
-467 NSVDPLLSVYAD
+467 
-479 STIENG
+479 G
-485 TLIGNGGY
+485 TLVIKDGFFDFAETANDSAPAEYKKYIINAIDANWKNG
-493 GTIRTFSGTLDLNAN
+493 SAK
-508 VTAYETFD
+508 
-516 DDRWWATVIT
+516 IT
-526 SSGDSVLNIYGGEY
+526 IYGGTFGHNYSVSTEA
-540 RNIVENDDGSDHYDV
+540 DGK
-555 LYATQNSTINI
+555 LYL
-566 YGGRVINYTPSW
+566 P
-578 GLNCNDSSNAHIY
+578 D
-591 VYGGSFYCFDPSV
+591 
-604 AGINGSANFVGEDEV
+604 
-619 IVREGYGVVK
+619 GYGVVQ

-637 KIATNPDE
+637 KIANNPDKG
-645 EEYLAGSAAALNSL
+645 YLAGSAAALNNL
-659 ISAGAENIVISADF
+659 ISNSAKNIVISDDF
-673 NIGTAGSS
+673 NIGTAG
-681 ASGISITS
+681 AVTTGINISN
-689 GTYTIDL
+689 GTFSIDL
-696 NGYAL
+696 NGHTL
-701 TNAGTGFAFAVS
+701 TNVGTGFAFTVS
-713 GSDTQLTLKDS
+713 GSDTQLTLIDS
-724 SKKQSGTIYGGK
+724 SKEQSGTIYGGK
-736 GGNNQVL
+736 GGNNQAL
-743 NVSGEAT
+743 NVSGRAT

-759 VGPANNDQGNS
+759 VGSDKNGLGNS
-770 CIEVA
+770 CVEVA

-784 DGTFSSEAAYNDFYY
+784 GGTFSSEAAYNDFYY

-841 VQSSYLAEGY
+841 VQGSYLAEGC
-851 ISVASGEYFIVQE
+851 ISVQDGEYYKVVQK

>member
-37 TNDINVNTGDIAIS
+37 TNDININTGEIAIS
-51 STVELTNA
+51 STVKLTNA
-59 WSTSQGGEQNTAEN
+59 WSTSQGGEQDTAEN
-73 KGSETSLI
+73 SGSKTSLI
-81 FPATGGSVS
+81 FPTTGGSVS

-111 ITLNMEYSIN
+111 ITLDMEYSIN

-127 LKTNTADDFLRDNLQ
+127 LKTNTADDFLRNNLQ

-164 NAGSVTDSTPASAR
+164 NADPVTDSTPASAR

-246 DSVYLAGDESNW
+246 DSVYLAGGESNW
-258 TTADISFNEN
+258 TTANISFNEN

-275 SRVGRLTVNAPNA
+275 SRVGTLTVNAPNA
-288 SIDYYIEYTELIDSA
+288 SIDYYIELIDSA
-303 VVAANSLHIYGEV
+303 VVAANSLHIYGQV

-341 AENTHVEVEF
+341 AKNTHVKVEF
-351 AQNTA
+351 AQNVS
-356 VTESVTVNTSA
+356 VTDSVTVNTSA

-392 VAIDNNGVIKY
+392 VAIDNNGVIKD
-403 STVAEGSSVTANSKV
+403 STVDEGSSVTANSKV

-453 LDLGGFTLKLNYDS
+453 LDLGGFTLELNYDS

-493 GTIRTFSGTLDLNAN
+493 GTIRTFSGTLDLDAN

-526 SSGDSVLNIYGGEY
+526 SSGDSVLNINGGEY

-566 YGGRVINYTPSW
+566 YGGRVINYTPPW

-591 VYGGSFYCFDPSV
+591 VCGGSFYCFDPSV

-637 KIATNPDE
+637 EIATNPGE
-645 EEYLAGSAAALNSL
+645 EEYLAGSAAALNGL
-659 ISAGAENIVISADF
+659 ISAGAGNIVISADF

-681 ASGISITS
+681 ATGISITS

-696 NGYAL
+696 NGHTL
-701 TNAGTGFAFAVS
+701 TNVGTGFAFTVS
-713 GSDTQLTLKDS
+713 GSGTHLTLKDS
-724 SKKQSGTIYGGK
+724 SKKKSGTIYGGK

-743 NVSGEAT
+743 NVSGGAT

-759 VGPANNDQGNS
+759 VGPNNNGQGNS
-770 CIEVA
+770 CVEVA
-775 GLGGTVNIH
+775 GLGGTVNIY
-784 DGTFSSEAAYNDFYY
+784 DGTFSSEAEYNGFYY

-820 LHFDP
+820 LNFDP
-825 SKGDDSSTSN
+825 SKGDDTSTTN
-835 GGSNSS
+835 GGSNTS

-851 ISVASGEYFIVQE
+851 ISVQDGEYYVVQKHI

>member
-7 RTAIVMALI
+7 RIAIIMTLI
-16 TVALCAAVIAGATF
+16 NIALCAAVLACATF

-51 STVELTNA
+51 STVKLTNA
-59 WSTSQGGEQNTAEN
+59 WSTSQGGEQGTAEN

-127 LKTNTADDFLRDNLQ
+127 LKTNTADDFLRNNLQ

-164 NAGSVTDSTPASAR
+164 NADSVTDSTPASAS

-226 EYYVTNQDELNK
+226 EYYVTNKDELNK

-246 DSVYLAGDESNW
+246 DSVYLAGDKSNW
-258 TTADISFNEN
+258 TTANISFNEN
-268 KSISVYG
+268 KSVSVYG
-275 SRVGRLTVNAPNA
+275 SRVGKLTVNAPNA

-303 VVAANSLHIYGEV
+303 VVAANSLHIYGQV
-316 GSAQVN
+316 GEATVN

-328 ESESIVAKLAAVP
+328 EPGAGVATIAAVP
-341 AENTHVEVEF
+341 AKNARVDVEF
-351 AQNTA
+351 AQNVS
-356 VTESVTVNTSA
+356 VTDSVTVNTSA

-392 VAIDNNGVIKY
+392 VAIDNNGVIED
-403 STVAEGSSVTANSKV
+403 STVDEGSSVTANSKV

-429 LGGEVTLAGD
+429 LGGDITLESNIALNVPYYDTTSLVPILTIVKNTNLNLNGKKIYLSLAPNTQLLHTPAILCVDGATVEINGDGIIDAEAGD
-439 ITVDNPLEIRKNTT
+439 NNSYGINIINNGSLTVNSGTIYGAITAIQVQK
-453 LDLGGFTLKLNYDS
+453 
-467 NSVDPLLSVYAD
+467 
-479 STIENG
+479 G
-485 TLIGNGGY
+485 TLVIKDGFFDFAE
-493 GTIRTFSGTLDLNAN
+493 TANAS
-508 VTAYETFD
+508 AP
-516 DDRWWATVIT
+516 A
-526 SSGDSVLNIYGGEY
+526 EY
-540 RNIVENDDGSDHYDV
+540 KKYI
-555 LYATQNSTINI
+555 INAI
-566 YGGRVINYTPSW
+566 DANW
-578 GLNCNDSSNAHIY
+578 K
-591 VYGGSFYCFDPSV
+591 
-604 AGINGSANFVGEDEV
+604 NGSANITIYGGTFGHNYSVSPEADGKLYLPD
-619 IVREGYGVVK
+619 GYGVIQ

-637 KIATNPDE
+637 EIIATNPD
-645 EEYLAGSAAALNSL
+645 EEYLAGSAAALNNL
-659 ISAGAENIVISADF
+659 ISNSAENIVISDDF
-673 NIGTAGSS
+673 NIGTAG
-681 ASGISITS
+681 AVTTGINISN
-689 GTYTIDL
+689 GTFSIDL
-696 NGYAL
+696 NGHTL
-701 TNAGTGFAFAVS
+701 TNVGTGFAFTVS
-713 GSDTQLTLKDS
+713 GSGTHLTLKDS

-736 GGNNQVL
+736 GGNNQAL
-743 NVSGEAT
+743 NVSGGAT

-759 VGPANNDQGNS
+759 VGPDNNGLGNS

-775 GLGGTVNIH
+775 GLGGTMNIYG
-784 DGTFSSEAAYNDFYY
+784 GTFSSEAAYNGFYY

-835 GGSNSS
+835 GGSNTS

-851 ISVASGEYFIVQE
+851 ISVQDGEYYVVQK

>member
-59 WSTSQGGEQNTAEN
+59 WSTSQGGEQDTAEN
-73 KGSETSLI
+73 SGSETSLI

-111 ITLNMEYSIN
+111 ITLDMEYSIN

-127 LKTNTADDFLRDNLQ
+127 LKTNTADDFLRNNLQ

-164 NAGSVTDSTPASAR
+164 NADSVTDSTPASAH

-226 EYYVTNQDELNK
+226 EYYVTNQDELDK

-246 DSVYLAGDESNW
+246 DSVYLAGDKSNW

-275 SRVGRLTVNAPNA
+275 SRVGTLTVNAPNA
-288 SIDYYIEYTELIDSA
+288 SM
-303 VVAANSLHIYGEV
+303 HIYGQV

-351 AQNTA
+351 AKNTA

-392 VAIDNNGVIKY
+392 VAIDNNGVIED
-403 STVAEGSSVTANSKV
+403 STVDEGSSVTANSKV

-429 LGGEVTLAGD
+429 LGGEVTLESDIALNVPYYDTTSLVPILTIVKNTNLNLNGKKIYLSLAPNTQLLHTPAILCVDGATVEINGDGIIDAEAGD
-439 ITVDNPLEIRKNTT
+439 NNSYGINIINNGSLTVNSGTIYGAITAIQVQK
-453 LDLGGFTLKLNYDS
+453 
-467 NSVDPLLSVYAD
+467 
-479 STIENG
+479 G
-485 TLIGNGGY
+485 TLVIKDGFFDFAE
-493 GTIRTFSGTLDLNAN
+493 TANAS
-508 VTAYETFD
+508 AP
-516 DDRWWATVIT
+516 A
-526 SSGDSVLNIYGGEY
+526 EY
-540 RNIVENDDGSDHYDV
+540 KKYI
-555 LYATQNSTINI
+555 INAI
-566 YGGRVINYTPSW
+566 DANW
-578 GLNCNDSSNAHIY
+578 K
-591 VYGGSFYCFDPSV
+591 
-604 AGINGSANFVGEDEV
+604 NGSANITIYGGTFGHNYSVSPEADGKLYLPD
-619 IVREGYGVVK
+619 GYGVVQ

-637 KIATNPDE
+637 KIATNPGKG
-645 EEYLAGSAAALNSL
+645 YLAGSAAALNNL
-659 ISAGAENIVISADF
+659 ISNSAENIVISADF

-713 GSDTQLTLKDS
+713 GSDT
-724 SKKQSGTIYGGK
+724 
-736 GGNNQVL
+736 
-743 NVSGEAT
+743 
-750 VDIYGGNYT
+750 
-759 VGPANNDQGNS
+759 
-770 CIEVA
+770 
-775 GLGGTVNIH
+775 
-784 DGTFSSEAAYNDFYY
+784 
-799 VLNTTQTQGTT
+799 
-810 GAIFVYGGKF
+810 
-820 LHFDP
+820 
-825 SKGDDSSTSN
+825 
-835 GGSNSS
+835 
-841 VQSSYLAEGY
+841 
-851 ISVASGEYFIVQE
+851 
-864 A
+864 

>member
-111 ITLNMEYSIN
+111 ITLDMKYSIN

-127 LKTNTADDFLRDNLQ
+127 LKTNTADDFLRNNLQ

-164 NAGSVTDSTPASAR
+164 NANPVTDSTPASAS

-275 SRVGRLTVNAPNA
+275 SRVGTLTVNAPKA
-288 SIDYYIEYTELIDSA
+288 SIDYYIEYTKLINSA
-303 VVAANSLHIYGEV
+303 VVAANSLHIYGQV
-316 GSAQVN
+316 GEATVN

-328 ESESIVAKLAAVP
+328 EPGAGVATIAAVP
-341 AENTHVEVEF
+341 AENARVDVEF
-351 AQNTA
+351 AQNVS
-356 VTESVTVNTSA
+356 VTDSVTVNTST
-367 SGSSTNLSIAENV
+367 SGSSTKLTIAESV
-380 TVPSLSVEGSGK
+380 TVPSLSIEGNGD
-392 VAIDNNGVIKY
+392 VAIDNNGVIED
-403 STVAEGSSVTANSKV
+403 STVDEGSSVTANSKV

-429 LGGEVTLAGD
+429 LGGEVTLESDIALNVPYYDTTSLVPILTIVKNTNLNLNDKEIYLSLAPNTQLLHTPAILCVDGATVEINGDGIIDAEAGD
-439 ITVDNPLEIRKNTT
+439 NTSYGINIINNGSLTVNSGTIYGATT
-453 LDLGGFTLKLNYDS
+453 AIQVQK
-467 NSVDPLLSVYAD
+467 
-479 STIENG
+479 G
-485 TLIGNGGY
+485 TLVIKDGFFDFAETANDSAPAEYKKYIINAIDANWKNG
-493 GTIRTFSGTLDLNAN
+493 SAK
-508 VTAYETFD
+508 
-516 DDRWWATVIT
+516 IT
-526 SSGDSVLNIYGGEY
+526 IYGGTFGHNYSVSTEA
-540 RNIVENDDGSDHYDV
+540 DGK
-555 LYATQNSTINI
+555 LYL
-566 YGGRVINYTPSW
+566 P
-578 GLNCNDSSNAHIY
+578 D
-591 VYGGSFYCFDPSV
+591 
-604 AGINGSANFVGEDEV
+604 
-619 IVREGYGVVK
+619 GYGVVQ

-637 KIATNPDE
+637 KIANILG

-701 TNAGTGFAFAVS
+701 TNAGTGFAFTVS
-713 GSDTQLTLKDS
+713 GSDTHLTLKDS
-724 SKKQSGTIYGGK
+724 SEEQSGTIYGGK
-736 GGNNQVL
+736 GGNNQAL
-743 NVSGEAT
+743 NVSG
-750 VDIYGGNYT
+750 G
-759 VGPANNDQGNS
+759 
-770 CIEVA
+770 A
-775 GLGGTVNIH
+775 GHLRWKLYRR
-784 DGTFSSEAAYNDFYY
+784 SR
-799 VLNTTQTQGTT
+799 Q
-810 GAIFVYGGKF
+810 
-820 LHFDP
+820 
-825 SKGDDSSTSN
+825 
-835 GGSNSS
+835 
-841 VQSSYLAEGY
+841 
-851 ISVASGEYFIVQE
+851 
-864 A
+864 

>member
-1 MTKSSK
+1 M
-7 RTAIVMALI
+7 
-16 TVALCAAVIAGATF
+16 
-30 ALFSSSV
+30 
-37 TNDINVNTGDIAIS
+37 
-51 STVELTNA
+51 ELTNA
-59 WSTSQGGEQNTAEN
+59 WSTSQGGEQDTAEN
-73 KGSETSLI
+73 SGSETSLI
-81 FPATGGSVS
+81 FPATGGNVS

-111 ITLNMEYSIN
+111 ITLDMEYSIN

-127 LKTNTADDFLRDNLQ
+127 LKTNTADDFLRNNLQ

-164 NAGSVTDSTPASAR
+164 NADSVTDSTPASAR

-226 EYYVTNQDELNK
+226 EYYVTNQDELDK

-275 SRVGRLTVNAPNA
+275 SRVGTLTVNAPNA

-303 VVAANSLHIYGEV
+303 IVASDSLHIYGQV

-351 AQNTA
+351 AKNTA

-392 VAIDNNGVIKY
+392 VAIDNNGVIED
-403 STVAEGSSVTANSKV
+403 STVDEGSPVTAASKV

-429 LGGEVTLAGD
+429 LGGD
-439 ITVDNPLEIRKNTT
+439 ITLESDIMVNDSLYIRKATHLN
-453 LDLGGFTLKLNYDS
+453 LGGYTLELNYDK
-467 NSVDPLLSVYAD
+467 NSLTPLLITLEDA
-479 STIENG
+479 TIENG
-485 TLIGNGGY
+485 TLVGNGGWGVIY
-493 GTIRTFSGTLDLNAN
+493 TQEGTLDLNIDMYA
-508 VTAYETFD
+508 VQSSDGYSTL
-516 DDRWWATVIT
+516 IT
-526 SSGDSVLNIYGGEY
+526 SAGTSSINLNGGNYVNE
-540 RNIVENDDGSDHYDV
+540 VTNDDGSGHYD
-555 LYATQNSTINI
+555 LIYATQNSTINV
-566 YGGRVINYTPSW
+566 YDGTYKNYTPAW
-578 GLNCNDSSNAHIY
+578 ALNCTDRTNARIY
-591 VYGGSFYCFDPSV
+591 VYGGKFYQFDPSV
-604 AGINGSANFVGEDEV
+604 AGINGSINYTGGEEVFVSD
-619 IVREGYGVVK
+619 GYGVVQ

-637 KIATNPDE
+637 EIATNPD
-645 EEYLAGSAAALNSL
+645 EEYLAGSAAALNNL
-659 ISAGAENIVISADF
+659 ISNSAENIVISDDF
-673 NIGTAGSS
+673 NIGTAG
-681 ASGISITS
+681 AVTTGINISN
-689 GTYTIDL
+689 GTFSIDL
-696 NGYAL
+696 NGHTL
-701 TNAGTGFAFAVS
+701 TNVGTGFAFTVS
-713 GSDTQLTLKDS
+713 GSDTRLTLKDS
-724 SKKQSGTIYGGK
+724 SEKQSGTIYGGK
-736 GGNNQVL
+736 GGNNQAL
-743 NVSGEAT
+743 NVSGGAT

-759 VGPANNDQGNS
+759 VGPDNNGLGNS

-775 GLGGTVNIH
+775 GLGGTMNIYG
-784 DGTFSSEAAYNDFYY
+784 GTFSSEAAYNGFYY

-841 VQSSYLAEGY
+841 VQSSYLVEGY
-851 ISVASGEYFIVQE
+851 VSVASGEYFIVQE

>member
-59 WSTSQGGEQNTAEN
+59 WSTSQGGEQVTAEN
-73 KGSETSLI
+73 SGSKTSLI
-81 FPATGGSVS
+81 FPTTGGSVS

-111 ITLNMEYSIN
+111 ITLDMEYSIN

-127 LKTNTADDFLRDNLQ
+127 LKTNTADDFLRNNLQ

-164 NAGSVTDSTPASAR
+164 NADSVTDSTPASAH

-275 SRVGRLTVNAPNA
+275 SRVDTLTVNAPNA
-288 SIDYYIEYTELIDSA
+288 SIDYYIECTELINSA
-303 VVAANSLHIYGEV
+303 VVAANSLHIYGQV
-316 GSAQVN
+316 GEATVN

-328 ESESIVAKLAAVP
+328 EPGAGVATIAAVP
-341 AENTHVEVEF
+341 AENARVDVEF
-351 AQNTA
+351 AQNVS
-356 VTESVTVNTSA
+356 VTDSVTVITSA
-367 SGSSTNLSIAENV
+367 SGSSTKLTIAESV
-380 TVPSLSVEGSGK
+380 TVPSLSIEGNGD
-392 VAIDNNGVIKY
+392 VAIDNNGVIED
-403 STVAEGSSVTANSKV
+403 STVSEGSSVTANSKV

-429 LGGEVTLAGD
+429 LGGEVTLESDIALNVPYYDTTSLVPILTIVKNTNLNLNGKKIYLSLAPNTQLLHTPAILCVDGATVEINGDGIIDAEAGD
-439 ITVDNPLEIRKNTT
+439 NNSYGINIINNGSLTVNSGTIYGAITAIQVQK
-453 LDLGGFTLKLNYDS
+453 
-467 NSVDPLLSVYAD
+467 
-479 STIENG
+479 G
-485 TLIGNGGY
+485 TLVIKDGFFDFAETANDSAPAEYKKYIINAIDANWKNG
-493 GTIRTFSGTLDLNAN
+493 SAK
-508 VTAYETFD
+508 
-516 DDRWWATVIT
+516 IT
-526 SSGDSVLNIYGGEY
+526 IYGGTFGHNYSVSTEA
-540 RNIVENDDGSDHYDV
+540 DGK
-555 LYATQNSTINI
+555 LYL
-566 YGGRVINYTPSW
+566 P
-578 GLNCNDSSNAHIY
+578 D
-591 VYGGSFYCFDPSV
+591 
-604 AGINGSANFVGEDEV
+604 
-619 IVREGYGVVK
+619 GYGVVQ

-637 KIATNPDE
+637 KIANNPDKG
-645 EEYLAGSAAALNSL
+645 YLAGSAAALNNL
-659 ISAGAENIVISADF
+659 ISNSAKNIVISDDF
-673 NIGTAGSS
+673 NIGTAG
-681 ASGISITS
+681 AVTTGINISN
-689 GTYTIDL
+689 GTFSIDL
-696 NGYAL
+696 NGHTL
-701 TNAGTGFAFAVS
+701 TNVGTGFAFTVS
-713 GSDTQLTLKDS
+713 GSDTQLTLIDS
-724 SKKQSGTIYGGK
+724 SKEQSGTIYGGK
-736 GGNNQVL
+736 GGNNQAL
-743 NVSGEAT
+743 NVSGRAT

-759 VGPANNDQGNS
+759 VGSDKNGLGNS
-770 CIEVA
+770 CVEVA

-784 DGTFSSEAAYNDFYY
+784 GGTFSSEAAYNDFYY
-799 VLNTTQTQGTT
+799 VLNTTQTQGHD
-810 GAIFVYGGKF
+810 GRDIC
-820 LHFDP
+820 LRR
-825 SKGDDSSTSN
+825 
-835 GGSNSS
+835 
-841 VQSSYLAEGY
+841 
-851 ISVASGEYFIVQE
+851 
-864 A
+864 